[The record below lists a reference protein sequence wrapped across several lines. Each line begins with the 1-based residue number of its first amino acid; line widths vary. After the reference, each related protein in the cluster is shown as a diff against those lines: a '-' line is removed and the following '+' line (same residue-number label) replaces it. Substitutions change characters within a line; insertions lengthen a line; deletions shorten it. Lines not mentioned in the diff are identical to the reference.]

1 MLLSQTVWVIKLR
14 NTSKTNLNADNKLS
28 SSSVREGI
36 KESSLGQAL
45 KDLTSLKDLPL
56 ELRKKEASK
65 QLYLT
70 RYE

>member
-1 MLLSQTVWVIKLR
+1 MLLLHTARVIKMR
-14 NTSKTNLNADNKLS
+14 HTSKTNLDTDDKLS
-28 SSSVREGI
+28 SSSVSEET
-36 KESSLGQAL
+36 KEASLGQAL